1 MSIED
6 LSKKTSVSSV
16 TISNIEKG
24 IYSPKLSTIL
34 EIARALNTTMTFLI
48 EDVAELRIFKIGKN
62 KQKLISAD
70 GVTLHDFGPI
80 MTDKRV
86 SFYIMEMEEGVSTTQ
101 HDSFDGNEFVHVLS
115 GKISVEVEERTIK
128 LDEGESLYFHGSY
141 RHRLQA
147 EKKSK
152 IIFISIFT

>member
-1 MSIED
+1 
-6 LSKKTSVSSV
+6 
-16 TISNIEKG
+16 
-24 IYSPKLSTIL
+24 
-34 EIARALNTTMTFLI
+34 
-48 EDVAELRIFKIGKN
+48 
-62 KQKLISAD
+62 
-70 GVTLHDFGPI
+70 
-80 MTDKRV
+80 
-86 SFYIMEMEEGVSTTQ
+86 MEMEEGVSTTQ